1 MGGLLHKEIKEN
13 EIFQFGKRQKG
24 IWYRY
29 YEITNRV
36 EMAKLAASIHPSS
49 KLNENK
55 FENTEK

>member
-13 EIFQFGKRQKG
+13 KIFQFGKKQKG
-24 IWYRY
+24 IRYRY
-29 YEITNRV
+29 YEITNHV